1 MKRILLA
8 VFLLVPLSSPAFQ
21 NKSHPSFHA
30 ERTDSL
36 LLESGQGA
44 TVKSIATEPSEFK
57 VVSYNIRWRSGDE
70 LKKLVRLLRED
81 PEIGSA
87 AIIGLQ
93 EVDRKKKRTRN
104 SHVAKQMADEL
115 GMYYVWAAPPP
126 AKVGDE
132 EETGVAILSVY
143 PMTDV
148 RRLVLPYEGPNGRR
162 RAAVGATLQI
172 HDQRWRVYSAHAET
186 RLSLDKKIEQYN
198 SLLQD
203 LARFPSDM
211 PAIVLG
217 DLNTWEAD
225 AGRKTTKL
233 FSEAGL
239 RTPFGNHKTFRRRI
253 LLVPIE
259 FRLDWVWLRGLE
271 ASSYGIDRKV
281 DVSDHWPLWTKV
293 KPLRA
298 SVKASPAKQ

>member
-1 MKRILLA
+1 
-8 VFLLVPLSSPAFQ
+8 
-21 NKSHPSFHA
+21 
-30 ERTDSL
+30 
-36 LLESGQGA
+36 
-44 TVKSIATEPSEFK
+44 
-57 VVSYNIRWRSGDE
+57 
-70 LKKLVRLLRED
+70 
-81 PEIGSA
+81 
-87 AIIGLQ
+87 
-93 EVDRKKKRTRN
+93 
-104 SHVAKQMADEL
+104 
-115 GMYYVWAAPPP
+115 MYYVWAAPPP
-126 AKVGDE
+126 AKAGEE